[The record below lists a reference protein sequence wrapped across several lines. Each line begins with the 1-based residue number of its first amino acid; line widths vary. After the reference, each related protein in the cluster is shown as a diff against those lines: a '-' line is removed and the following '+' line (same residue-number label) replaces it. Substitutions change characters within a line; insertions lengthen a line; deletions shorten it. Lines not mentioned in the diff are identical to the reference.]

1 MVKVGANYLGN
12 TRCQFTVWAP
22 LLKEVAVK
30 VVSPHEKLLPMQ
42 QLEYGFWQVTS
53 EDIEPGSRYVYQL
66 EGTKEFPDPASYLQP
81 EGVHKASEVFDHS
94 AFNWTDRDWSGIRL
108 EDYIIY
114 ELHIGT
120 FTPEGTFEAV
130 IPRLTRLK
138 ELGINAIEIMPVS
151 QFPGERNWGYDGV
164 YPYAVQNSYGGPNGL
179 KKLINACHLEG
190 IAVILDVVYNH
201 LGPEGNYLPNFGPYF
216 TKKYLGDWGDAP
228 NLDFAYCD
236 GVREYFLENALYWLD
251 TFHVDALRLDAIQG
265 IYDFSAK
272 HFLEELA
279 ERVKALSEQKKRKF
293 YLTAES
299 DLNDV
304 RIIQPKEVGG
314 YGLDAQWCDDFHHA
328 LHTLITGEQQKY
340 YQDYGKC
347 QDLEK
352 SWREGFVYSGQ
363 YSPDRKRRHGNSS
376 AEEPAYKF
384 IVCSQNHDQTGNRI
398 LGERMTKLTSFEGL
412 KLTAGTLILSPF
424 IPLLF
429 MGEEYGE
436 EAPFFYFISH
446 SDRDL
451 IAAVRQSKKDEFLS
465 TGHVK
470 DFQDPQDPGTFNKCV
485 LNWEEQYE
493 GKHKVLWDFYQELI
507 FLRRINEALKVLD
520 KKRLEVS
527 SREEEK
533 LLFMR
538 RYSEENQVFY
548 VMNFS
553 DRTLTFDTE
562 PPSGSWQKLLDS
574 ADIKWMGP
582 GATMPDKLIPGELL
596 TIPAKSFVL
605 YQA

>member
-12 TRCQFTVWAP
+12 ARCQFTVWAP

-30 VVSPHEKLLPMQ
+30 IVSPNEQLLPMQ

-66 EGTKEFPDPASYLQP
+66 EGTKEFPDPASYFQP

-94 AFNWTDRDWSGIRL
+94 TFNWSDRDWKGIRL

-151 QFPGERNWGYDGV
+151 QFPGDRNWGYDGV
-164 YPYAVQNSYGGPNGL
+164 YPYAVQDSYGGPNGF

-190 IAVILDVVYNH
+190 ISVILDVVYNH

-228 NLDFAYCD
+228 NLDFSYCD

-265 IYDFSAK
+265 IYDLSAK
-272 HFLEELA
+272 HFLEELS
-279 ERVKALSEQKKRKF
+279 ERVHALSQQKGRKF

-299 DLNDV
+299 DFNDV
-304 RIIQPKEVGG
+304 RIIRPKEVGG
-314 YGLDAQWCDDFHHA
+314 YGLDAQWCDDFHHS

-340 YQDYGKC
+340 YKDFGKC
-347 QDLEK
+347 KDLEK
-352 SWREGFVYSGQ
+352 SLREGFVYSGQ

-384 IVCSQNHDQTGNRI
+384 IVCAQNHDQTGNRI

-446 SDRDL
+446 SDPDL
-451 IAAVRQSKKDEFLS
+451 IEAVRKSKKEEFLQA
-465 TGHVK
+465 GHEK
-470 DFQDPQDPGTFNKCV
+470 DFQDPQDQGTFNKCV
-485 LNWEEQYE
+485 LNWEEQDE
-493 GKHKVLWDFYQELI
+493 GKHKVLWEFYQELI

-520 KKRLEVS
+520 KKKLEVS

-538 RYSEENQVFY
+538 RYSDENQVFY

-553 DRTLTFDTE
+553 DRTLTFDAE
-562 PPSGSWQKLLDS
+562 APSGSWQKLLDS
-574 ADIKWMGP
+574 ADIKWMGL

>member
-12 TRCQFTVWAP
+12 ARCQFTVWAP

-30 VVSPHEKLLPMQ
+30 IVSPNEQLLPMQ

-66 EGTKEFPDPASYLQP
+66 EGTQEFPDPASYFQP
-81 EGVHKASEVFDHS
+81 EGVHKPSEVFDHS
-94 AFNWTDRDWSGIRL
+94 TFNWTDRDWKGIRL

-151 QFPGERNWGYDGV
+151 QFPGDRNWGYDGV
-164 YPYAVQNSYGGPNGL
+164 YPYAVQDSYGGPDGF

-251 TFHVDALRLDAIQG
+251 IFHVDALRLDAVQG
-265 IYDFSAK
+265 IYDLSAK

-279 ERVKALSEQKKRKF
+279 ERVHALSQQKGRKL

-299 DLNDV
+299 DFNDV
-304 RIIQPKEVGG
+304 RIIRPKEVGG
-314 YGLDAQWCDDFHHA
+314 YGLDAQWCDDFHHS

-340 YQDYGKC
+340 YKDFGKC
-347 QDLEK
+347 KDLEK
-352 SWREGFVYSGQ
+352 SLREGFVYSGQ

-384 IVCSQNHDQTGNRI
+384 IVCAQNHDQTGNRI

-446 SDRDL
+446 SDPDL
-451 IAAVRQSKKDEFLS
+451 IEAVRKSKKDEFLQA
-465 TGHVK
+465 GHEK

-485 LNWEEQYE
+485 LNWEQQYQD
-493 GKHKVLWDFYQELI
+493 KHKVLWDFYQELI

-520 KKRLEVS
+520 KKKLEVS

-533 LLFMR
+533 LLLMR
-538 RYSEENQVFY
+538 RYSDENQVFY

-553 DRTLTFDTE
+553 DRTLTFDIDT
-562 PPSGSWQKLLDS
+562 PSGSWQKLLDS

-596 TIPAKSFVL
+596 TMPAKSFVL

>member
-30 VVSPHEKLLPMQ
+30 IVSPDEQLLSMQ
-42 QLEYGFWQVTS
+42 QLEYGFWQVTA
-53 EDIEPGSRYVYQL
+53 EDIEPGTRYVYQL

-81 EGVHKASEVFDHS
+81 EGVHQASEVFDHS
-94 AFNWTDRDWSGIRL
+94 TFNWSDRDWKGIRL

-138 ELGINAIEIMPVS
+138 ELGINAIEIMPVA

-164 YPYAVQNSYGGPNGL
+164 YPYAVQNTYGGPDGL
-179 KKLINACHLEG
+179 KKLINACHQEG

-228 NLDFAYCD
+228 NLDFSYCD

-251 TFHVDALRLDAIQG
+251 TFHIDALRLDAIQG

-272 HFLEELA
+272 HFLEELS
-279 ERVKALSEQKKRKF
+279 ERVQALSQQKGRKF

-299 DLNDV
+299 DFNDV
-304 RIIQPKEVGG
+304 RIIRPKEVGG
-314 YGLDAQWCDDFHHA
+314 YGIDAQWCDDFHHA
-328 LHTLITGEQQKY
+328 LHTLITGEQQRY
-340 YQDYGKC
+340 YQDFGKC
-347 QDLEK
+347 KDLEK
-352 SWREGFVYSGQ
+352 SLREGFVYSGQ

-376 AEEPAYKF
+376 AEEPACKF
-384 IVCSQNHDQTGNRI
+384 IVCAQNHDQIGNRI

-424 IPLLF
+424 LPLIF

-446 SDRDL
+446 SDQDL
-451 IAAVRQSKKDEFLS
+451 IEAVRQSKKDEFLEA
-465 TGHVK
+465 GHAK

-485 LNWEEQYE
+485 LNWEQQNE
-493 GKHKVLWDFYQELI
+493 GKYKVLWDFYKELI

-520 KKRLEVS
+520 KKKLEVS
-527 SREEEK
+527 TREEDK

-538 RYSEENQVFY
+538 RYSNENQVFY

-553 DRTLTFDTE
+553 DRTLTFDAE
-562 PPSGSWQKLLDS
+562 PPNASWQKLLDS

>member
-12 TRCQFTVWAP
+12 ARCQFTVWAP
-22 LLKEVAVK
+22 LLKQVAVK
-30 VVSPHEKLLPMQ
+30 VVSPNEQLLPMQ
-42 QLEYGFWQVTS
+42 QLEYGFWQVTT
-53 EDIEPGSRYVYQL
+53 EGIEPGSRYVYQL
-66 EGTKEFPDPASYLQP
+66 EESKKFPDPASYLQP

-94 AFNWTDRDWSGIRL
+94 TFNWADRDWKGIRL

-138 ELGINAIEIMPVS
+138 ELGINAIEIMPVA

-164 YPYAVQNSYGGPNGL
+164 YPYAVQNTYGGPEGL
-179 KKLINACHLEG
+179 KKLINACHQEG

-216 TKKYLGDWGDAP
+216 TKKYYGAWGDAP

-251 TFHVDALRLDAIQG
+251 TFHIDALRLDAIQG

-272 HFLEELA
+272 HFLEELS
-279 ERVKALSEQKKRKF
+279 ERVQALSQQKGRKF

-299 DLNDV
+299 DFNDV
-304 RIIQPKEVGG
+304 RIIRPKEVGG
-314 YGLDAQWCDDFHHA
+314 YGIDAQWCDDFHHA
-328 LHTLITGEQQKY
+328 LHTLITGEQQRY
-340 YQDYGKC
+340 YQDFGKC
-347 QDLEK
+347 KDLEK
-352 SWREGFVYSGQ
+352 SLREGFVYSGQ

-376 AEEPAYKF
+376 AEEPACKF
-384 IVCSQNHDQTGNRI
+384 IVCAQNHDQIGNRI

-424 IPLLF
+424 LPLIF

-446 SDRDL
+446 SDQDL
-451 IAAVRQSKKDEFLS
+451 IEAVRQSKKDEFLEA
-465 TGHVK
+465 GHAK

-485 LNWEEQYE
+485 LNWEQQNE
-493 GKHKVLWDFYQELI
+493 GKYKVLWDFYQELI
-507 FLRRINEALKVLD
+507 FHRRINEALKVLD
-520 KKRLEVS
+520 KKKLEVS
-527 SREEEK
+527 SREEDK
-533 LLFMR
+533 LLFIR
-538 RYSEENQVFY
+538 RYSNENQVFY
-548 VMNFS
+548 MMNFS
-553 DRTLTFDTE
+553 DRTLTFDAKTPE
-562 PPSGSWQKLLDS
+562 GSWQKLLDS

-596 TIPAKSFVL
+596 TIPAQSFVL

>member
-22 LLKEVAVK
+22 LLKQVGVK
-30 VVSPHEKLLPMQ
+30 VVSPDEQLLPMQ
-42 QLEYGFWQVTS
+42 PLEYGFWQVTA
-53 EDIEPGSRYVYQL
+53 ENIEPGSRYVYQL
-66 EGTKEFPDPASYLQP
+66 EETKEFPDPASYLQP

-94 AFNWTDRDWSGIRL
+94 TFNWADRDWSGIRL

-138 ELGINAIEIMPVS
+138 ELGINAIEIMPVA

-164 YPYAVQNSYGGPNGL
+164 YPYAVQNTYGGPNGL

-201 LGPEGNYLPNFGPYF
+201 LGPEGNYLGNFGPYF
-216 TKKYLGDWGDAP
+216 TKKYYGAWGDAP

-265 IYDFSAK
+265 IYDLSAK
-272 HFLEELA
+272 HFLEELT
-279 ERVKALSEQKKRKF
+279 ERVHALSQQKGRKF

-299 DLNDV
+299 DFNDV
-304 RIIQPKEVGG
+304 RIIRPKEVGG
-314 YGLDAQWCDDFHHA
+314 YGIDAQWCDDFHHS
-328 LHTLITGEQQKY
+328 LHTLITGEKQRY
-340 YQDYGKC
+340 YQDFGKC
-347 QDLEK
+347 KDLEK
-352 SWREGFVYSGQ
+352 SLREGFVYSGQ

-384 IVCSQNHDQTGNRI
+384 IVCSQNHDQIGNRI

-451 IAAVRQSKKDEFLS
+451 IEAVRQSKKDEFLEA
-465 TGHVK
+465 GHAQ
-470 DFQDPQDPGTFNKCV
+470 DFQDPQEPGTLNKCV
-485 LNWEEQYE
+485 LNWEQQYE
-493 GKHKVLWDFYQELI
+493 GKSKVLWDFYQELV

-520 KKRLEVS
+520 KKKLEVS

-538 RYSEENQVFY
+538 RYSDENQVFY

-553 DRTLTFDTE
+553 DRTLTFDIET
-562 PPSGSWQKLLDS
+562 PSGSWQKLLDS
-574 ADIKWMGP
+574 SDIKWMGP

-596 TIPAKSFVL
+596 TITPKSFVL

>member
-12 TRCQFTVWAP
+12 ARCQFTVWAP

-30 VVSPHEKLLPMQ
+30 IVSPNEQLLPMQ
-42 QLEYGFWQVTS
+42 QLEYGFWQATA
-53 EDIEPGSRYVYQL
+53 EDIEAGSRYVYQL
-66 EGTKEFPDPASYLQP
+66 EGNREFPDPASYLQP

-94 AFNWTDRDWSGIRL
+94 TFSWTDRDWTGIRL

-151 QFPGERNWGYDGV
+151 QFPGDRNWGYDGV
-164 YPYAVQNSYGGPNGL
+164 YPYAVQNTYGGPDGL

-190 IAVILDVVYNH
+190 ISVILDVVYNH

-279 ERVKALSEQKKRKF
+279 ERVHALSQQKGRKF

-299 DLNDV
+299 DFNDV
-304 RIIQPKEVGG
+304 RIIRPKEVGG
-314 YGLDAQWCDDFHHA
+314 YGLDAQWCDDFHHS
-328 LHTLITGEQQKY
+328 LHTLITGERQRY
-340 YQDYGKC
+340 YQDFGKC
-347 QDLEK
+347 KDLEK
-352 SWREGFVYSGQ
+352 SLREGFVYSGQ

-384 IVCSQNHDQTGNRI
+384 IVCAQNHDQTGNRI

-446 SDRDL
+446 SDHDL
-451 IAAVRQSKKDEFLS
+451 IEAVRQSKKDEFLQS
-465 TGHVK
+465 GHEK
-470 DFQDPQDPGTFNKCV
+470 DFQDPQDQGTFNKCV
-485 LNWEEQYE
+485 LNWEQQYQD
-493 GKHKVLWDFYQELI
+493 KHKVLWEFYQELI

-520 KKRLEVS
+520 KKKLEVS

-538 RYSEENQVFY
+538 RYSDENQVFY

-553 DRTLTFDTE
+553 DRTLTFDIDT
-562 PPSGSWQKLLDS
+562 PSGSWQKLLDS

-596 TIPAKSFVL
+596 TMPAKSFVL

>member
-30 VVSPHEKLLPMQ
+30 IVSPNEQSLPMQ
-42 QLEYGFWQVTS
+42 QLEYGFWQVTA

-66 EGTKEFPDPASYLQP
+66 EGTKEFPDPASYFQP

-94 AFNWTDRDWSGIRL
+94 TFNWTDRNWTGIRL

-130 IPRLTRLK
+130 IPKLTRLK
-138 ELGINAIEIMPVS
+138 ELGINAIEIMPVA

-164 YPYAVQNSYGGPNGL
+164 YPYAVQDSYGGPDGF

-190 IAVILDVVYNH
+190 ISVILDVVYNH

-265 IYDFSAK
+265 IYDLSAK
-272 HFLEELA
+272 HFLEELS
-279 ERVKALSEQKKRKF
+279 ERVHALSQQKGRKF
-293 YLTAES
+293 FLTAES
-299 DLNDV
+299 DFNDV
-304 RIIQPKEVGG
+304 RIIRPKEVGG
-314 YGLDAQWCDDFHHA
+314 YGLDAQWCDDFHHS

-340 YQDYGKC
+340 YQDFGKC
-347 QDLEK
+347 KDLEK
-352 SWREGFVYSGQ
+352 SLREGFVYSGQ
-363 YSPDRKRRHGNSS
+363 YSPDRKRRHGKTS

-384 IVCSQNHDQTGNRI
+384 IVCAQNHDQTGNRI
-398 LGERMTKLTSFEGL
+398 LGERMTKLTSLEGL

-446 SDRDL
+446 SDPEL
-451 IAAVRQSKKDEFLS
+451 IEAVRKSKKDEFLQS
-465 TGHVK
+465 GHEK
-470 DFQDPQDPGTFNKCV
+470 DFQDPQDAGTFNKCV
-485 LNWEEQYE
+485 LNWEQQYQD
-493 GKHKVLWDFYQELI
+493 KHKVLWEFYQELI
-507 FLRRINEALKVLD
+507 FLRRLNEALKVLD
-520 KKRLEVS
+520 KKKLEVS

-538 RYSEENQVFY
+538 RYSDENQVFY

-553 DRTLTFDTE
+553 DRTLTFDIET
-562 PPSGSWQKLLDS
+562 PSGSWQKLLDS
-574 ADIKWMGP
+574 ADTKWMGP
-582 GATMPDKLIPGELL
+582 GATMPDKLIPGELV

>member
-30 VVSPHEKLLPMQ
+30 VISHNEQLLPMQ
-42 QLEYGFWQVTS
+42 QLEYGFWQVTA

-138 ELGINAIEIMPVS
+138 ELGINAIEIMPVA

-164 YPYAVQNSYGGPNGL
+164 YPYAVQDSYGGPDGF

-190 IAVILDVVYNH
+190 ISVILDVVYNH

-279 ERVKALSEQKKRKF
+279 ERVHALSKQKGRKF

-299 DLNDV
+299 DFNDV
-304 RIIQPKEVGG
+304 RIIRPKEVGG
-314 YGLDAQWCDDFHHA
+314 YGLDAQWCDDFHHS

-340 YQDYGKC
+340 YQDFGKC
-347 QDLEK
+347 KDLEK
-352 SWREGFVYSGQ
+352 ALREGFVYSGQ

-384 IVCSQNHDQTGNRI
+384 IVCAQNHDQTGNRI

-446 SDRDL
+446 SDHDL
-451 IAAVRQSKKDEFLS
+451 IEAVRKSKKDEFLEA
-465 TGHVK
+465 GHEK

-485 LNWEEQYE
+485 LNWEQQEE

-520 KKRLEVS
+520 KKKLEVS
-527 SREEEK
+527 SREEDK

-538 RYSEENQVFY
+538 RFSDENQVFY

>member
-12 TRCQFTVWAP
+12 DRCQFTVWAP

-30 VVSPHEKLLPMQ
+30 IVSPNEQLLPMQ
-42 QLEYGFWQVTS
+42 QLEYGFWQVTA

-66 EGTKEFPDPASYLQP
+66 EGTKEFPDPASYFQP

-94 AFNWTDRDWSGIRL
+94 TFNWTDRDWKGIRL

-151 QFPGERNWGYDGV
+151 QFPGDRNWGYDGV
-164 YPYAVQNSYGGPNGL
+164 YPYAVQDSYGGPDGF

-251 TFHVDALRLDAIQG
+251 IFHVDALRLDAVQG

-279 ERVKALSEQKKRKF
+279 ERVHALSQQKGRKF

-299 DLNDV
+299 DFNDV
-304 RIIQPKEVGG
+304 RIIRPKEVGG
-314 YGLDAQWCDDFHHA
+314 YGLDAQWCDDFHHS

-340 YQDYGKC
+340 YKDFGKC
-347 QDLEK
+347 KDLEK
-352 SWREGFVYSGQ
+352 SLREGFVYSGQ

-384 IVCSQNHDQTGNRI
+384 IVCAQNHDQTGNRI

-446 SDRDL
+446 SDPDL
-451 IAAVRQSKKDEFLS
+451 IEAVRKSKKDEFLQA
-465 TGHVK
+465 GHEK
-470 DFQDPQDPGTFNKCV
+470 DFQDPQDQGTFNKCV
-485 LNWEEQYE
+485 LNWEQQYQD
-493 GKHKVLWDFYQELI
+493 KHKVLWDFYQELI

-538 RYSEENQVFY
+538 RYSDENQVFY

-553 DRTLTFDTE
+553 DRTLTFDIET
-562 PPSGSWQKLLDS
+562 PSGSWQKLLDS
-574 ADIKWMGP
+574 ADTKWMGLS
-582 GATMPDKLIPGELL
+582 ATMPDKLIPGELL

>member
-12 TRCQFTVWAP
+12 ARCQFTVWAP

-30 VVSPHEKLLPMQ
+30 IVSPNEQLLPMQ

-66 EGTKEFPDPASYLQP
+66 EGTKELPDPASYLQP

-94 AFNWTDRDWSGIRL
+94 TFNWTDRDWKGIRL

-151 QFPGERNWGYDGV
+151 QFPGDRNWGYDGV
-164 YPYAVQNSYGGPNGL
+164 YPYAVQDSYGGPNGF

-190 IAVILDVVYNH
+190 ISVILDVVYNH

-251 TFHVDALRLDAIQG
+251 TFHVDALRLDAVQG
-265 IYDFSAK
+265 IYDLSAK
-272 HFLEELA
+272 HFLEELS
-279 ERVKALSEQKKRKF
+279 ERVHALSQQKGRKF

-299 DLNDV
+299 DFNDV
-304 RIIQPKEVGG
+304 RIIRPKEVGG
-314 YGLDAQWCDDFHHA
+314 YGLDAQWCDDFHHS

-340 YQDYGKC
+340 YKDFGKC
-347 QDLEK
+347 KDLEK
-352 SWREGFVYSGQ
+352 SLREGFVYSGQ

-384 IVCSQNHDQTGNRI
+384 IVCAQNHDQTGNRI

-446 SDRDL
+446 SDTEL
-451 IAAVRQSKKDEFLS
+451 IEAVRKSKKDEFLQA
-465 TGHVK
+465 GHEK
-470 DFQDPQDPGTFNKCV
+470 DFQDPQDQRTFNKCV

-493 GKHKVLWDFYQELI
+493 GKHKVLWDFHQELI

-520 KKRLEVS
+520 KKKLEVS

-538 RYSEENQVFY
+538 RYSDENQVFY

-553 DRTLTFDTE
+553 DRTLTFDIDT
-562 PPSGSWQKLLDS
+562 PSGSWQKLLDS